1 MGLFLPLYCAL
12 AVAEGE
18 EPNEKLVF
26 GKQLVWF
33 PLVLRSVLK
42 ENHLLLLNSAQT
54 CIFLDPLVTGALLHS
69 ELPNAQ
75 WGNHLSDPT
84 QIAYADEIATCL

>member
-1 MGLFLPLYCAL
+1 MELFLPLYSAS

-42 ENHLLLLNSAQT
+42 ENRLLLLNRAQT
-54 CIFLDPLVTGALLHS
+54 CISLNLLVTGALLCS

-75 WGNHLSDPT
+75 WGNHLSNPT
-84 QIAYADEIATCL
+84 QTAYADEIAMCL